1 MAGFFSNKSV
11 MKHKDAPPD
20 RQFSL
25 ALLWRGFR
33 KTCPQCGVGALL
45 EGYLKPQSSCAACN
59 EDFSHIS
66 ADDGPAWLTLLIVG
80 HAVVP
85 LMLIFGRNDLFPMWL
100 AILILAMVTL
110 VGVYFV
116 LPRAKGVFIA
126 LIWLTG
132 ATGRNEFSDPTE
144 PQD

>member
-1 MAGFFSNKSV
+1 
-11 MKHKDAPPD
+11 MKHKDAAPG

-25 ALLWRGFR
+25 VLLWGGFR
-33 KTCPQCGVGALL
+33 KTWPQCGVGALL

-85 LMLIFGRNDLFPMWL
+85 LMLIFGRNDMFPMWL
-100 AILILAMVTL
+100 AILILVMVTL

>member
-1 MAGFFSNKSV
+1 
-11 MKHKDAPPD
+11 MKHKDAAPG

-25 ALLWRGFR
+25 VLLWRGFR
-33 KTCPQCGVGALL
+33 KTWPQCGVGALL

-59 EDFSHIS
+59 EDFRHIS

-85 LMLIFGRNDLFPMWL
+85 LMLIFGRNDMFPMWL

-110 VGVYFV
+110 VGVCFV

>member
-1 MAGFFSNKSV
+1 
-11 MKHKDAPPD
+11 
-20 RQFSL
+20 
-25 ALLWRGFR
+25 
-33 KTCPQCGVGALL
+33 
-45 EGYLKPQSSCAACN
+45 
-59 EDFSHIS
+59 
-66 ADDGPAWLTLLIVG
+66 
-80 HAVVP
+80 
-85 LMLIFGRNDLFPMWL
+85 MLIFGRNDLFPMWL

-132 ATGRNEFSDPTE
+132 ATGRNEFSAPTE

>member
-1 MAGFFSNKSV
+1 
-11 MKHKDAPPD
+11 MKHKDALPD

-33 KTCPQCGVGALL
+33 KNCPQCGVGALL

-80 HAVVP
+80 HALVP

>member
-1 MAGFFSNKSV
+1 
-11 MKHKDAPPD
+11 
-20 RQFSL
+20 
-25 ALLWRGFR
+25 
-33 KTCPQCGVGALL
+33 
-45 EGYLKPQSSCAACN
+45 
-59 EDFSHIS
+59 
-66 ADDGPAWLTLLIVG
+66 LTLLIVG

-132 ATGRNEFSDPTE
+132 ATGRNEFSDPSDS
-144 PQD
+144 QD

>member
-1 MAGFFSNKSV
+1 
-11 MKHKDAPPD
+11 MKHKDAAPD

-25 ALLWRGFR
+25 ALLWRGCR

-45 EGYLKPQSSCAACN
+45 EGYLKPQSSCVACN

>member
-1 MAGFFSNKSV
+1 
-11 MKHKDAPPD
+11 MKHKDAAPD

-25 ALLWRGFR
+25 ALLWCGFH

>member
-1 MAGFFSNKSV
+1 
-11 MKHKDAPPD
+11 MKHKDAAPG

-25 ALLWRGFR
+25 VLLWGGFR
-33 KTCPQCGVGALL
+33 KTWPQCGVGALL